1 MCVCACVCA
10 CDSVCVCVCVCVR
23 MCVCGRVCVCVCV
36 CACMR
41 DCVCCVC
48 ACAGMIL
55 GQGAFGRVMKAE
67 AIGIGDSQDVI
78 TVAVK
83 MVKGKG
89 YLCFILQIISV
100 NNTVTMATLK
110 IGRG

>member
-1 MCVCACVCA
+1 
-10 CDSVCVCVCVCVR
+10 
-23 MCVCGRVCVCVCV
+23 
-36 CACMR
+36 MR

-100 NNTVTMATLK
+100 NTTVTMVTLK